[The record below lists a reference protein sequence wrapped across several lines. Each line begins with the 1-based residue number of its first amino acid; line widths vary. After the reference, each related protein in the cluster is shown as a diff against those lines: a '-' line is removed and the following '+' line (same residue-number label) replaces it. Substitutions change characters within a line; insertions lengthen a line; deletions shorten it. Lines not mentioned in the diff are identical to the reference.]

1 MEVAMQIICKDKT
14 VRSITVQDLKD
25 FNSQSLAP
33 QTKKREQL
41 VSLMPA
47 IKKAFDLMGDD
58 KIELS
63 TENESLKNKMG
74 SYHKKWLEESKGK
87 LLKQFDDDKRA
98 DLFMSRRG
106 NS

>member
-47 IKKAFDLMGDD
+47 FKKSF
-58 KIELS
+58 
-63 TENESLKNKMG
+63 
-74 SYHKKWLEESKGK
+74 
-87 LLKQFDDDKRA
+87 
-98 DLFMSRRG
+98 
-106 NS
+106 